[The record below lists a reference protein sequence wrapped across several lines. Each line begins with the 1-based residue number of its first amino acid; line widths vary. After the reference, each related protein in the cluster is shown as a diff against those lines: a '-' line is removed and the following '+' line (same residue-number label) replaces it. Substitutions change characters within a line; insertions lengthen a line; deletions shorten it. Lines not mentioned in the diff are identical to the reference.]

1 MPNIINCLKR
11 PEYVLRPRQILSR
24 LRRMISSVPETETV
38 ALPWGSPIKARLRD
52 HIGNEIIWHGIFDK
66 IVPETIARLLDP
78 GETALDIGANIGQN
92 ASMMATASGRFGK
105 VIAFEP
111 HPDVF
116 AELQQNVA
124 RWTDH
129 WLAPID
135 IRQVALGDRTGTTL
149 LFEGDDFSYNRGS
162 ATLTKPPNGGKPHE
176 TPIER
181 LDDCLQDDQR
191 IGLGKLD
198 VEGGEPAVLKG
209 ALNTLK
215 RKGIR
220 DLIYEDFAEQPSS
233 LAKQLKEASFT
244 LFALEQGWSK
254 PFIHPMENDWIPPKA
269 FSFNFLATLDPDR
282 AIHRFQSRGWLSL
295 KSTAYWLRRHRKS

>member
-1 MPNIINCLKR
+1 MF
-11 PEYVLRPRQILSR
+11 RPRQILSR
-24 LRRMISSVPETETV
+24 LGRMISGVPEMETV
-38 ALPWGSPIKARLRD
+38 ALPWDSPIKARLRD

-66 IVPETIARLLDP
+66 IVPEAIARLLDP

-149 LFEGDDFSYNRGS
+149 LFESDDFSYNRGS
-162 ATLTKPPNGGKPHE
+162 ATLTETTNGGKSHE

-181 LDDCLQDDQR
+181 LDDRLQEDQR
-191 IGLGKLD
+191 IGLAKLD
-198 VEGGEPAVLKG
+198 VEGGETAVLKG
-209 ALNTLK
+209 APNILK

-220 DLIYEDFAEQPSS
+220 DLIYEDFADQPSC

-254 PFIHPMENDWIPPKA
+254 PFINPIDDDWIPA
-269 FSFNFLATLDPDR
+269 NGFSFNFLATVDPDR
-282 AIHRFQSRGWLSL
+282 AIRRFRSRGWLSL
-295 KSTAYWLRRHRKS
+295 KSAAYWRRRHRKS